1 MTKLVKTCM
10 IKHLLKLCVDS
21 KTHKLV
27 INNLPKFRPILSA
40 INNLGFN
47 MAQFLI
53 PILESLTHKEFLI
66 KHSFGFAKEIA
77 TYDNS
82 LYFAI
87 LKLSLYSRK
96 FHQMKKSRTVLA
108 IYVIKVYIMKNST
121 INKRDLFKL
130 LETTTNEFSSI
141 FDYLLNKQIARV
153 VMDSPLGLTLANVF
167 FVIMKKNGWIIT

>member
-1 MTKLVKTCM
+1 
-10 IKHLLKLCVDS
+10 
-21 KTHKLV
+21 
-27 INNLPKFRPILSA
+27 
-40 INNLGFN
+40 
-47 MAQFLI
+47 
-53 PILESLTHKEFLI
+53 
-66 KHSFGFAKEIA
+66 
-77 TYDNS
+77 
-82 LYFAI
+82 
-87 LKLSLYSRK
+87 
-96 FHQMKKSRTVLA
+96 MKKSRIVLA